1 MNVYDIA
8 NDLAQQI
15 KKSEEYVNY
24 KMAREAIKL
33 NSKLSEEIKNF
44 DQLRYQTQ
52 IEVMQ
57 TGKND
62 PEKLQ
67 KVQDKYAE
75 LIEQNDAKR
84 YFEAETRFNVLVAD
98 INKIIGEA
106 IKDVME
112 WKNNGISNNFTTK
125 HNPNIC
131 TICHIWSQHE
141 KAKRNDKHKR
151 IRQNKW

>member
-52 IEVMQ
+52 IE
-57 TGKND
+57 
-62 PEKLQ
+62 
-67 KVQDKYAE
+67 
-75 LIEQNDAKR
+75 
-84 YFEAETRFNVLVAD
+84 
-98 INKIIGEA
+98 
-106 IKDVME
+106 
-112 WKNNGISNNFTTK
+112 
-125 HNPNIC
+125 
-131 TICHIWSQHE
+131 
-141 KAKRNDKHKR
+141 
-151 IRQNKW
+151 

>member
-57 TGKND
+57 T
-62 PEKLQ
+62 
-67 KVQDKYAE
+67 
-75 LIEQNDAKR
+75 AKR

-112 WKNNGISNNFTTK
+112 
-125 HNPNIC
+125 
-131 TICHIWSQHE
+131 
-141 KAKRNDKHKR
+141 
-151 IRQNKW
+151 

>member
-1 MNVYDIA
+1 MEKTEMNVYDIA
-8 NDLAQQI
+8 NDLAQGI

-24 KMAREAIKL
+24 KMAREAINL
-33 NSKLSEEIKNF
+33 NKELSDKIKEF
-44 DQLRYQTQ
+44 DKLRYETQ
-52 IEVMQ
+52 LEVMQ
-57 TGKND
+57 TGNNN

-67 KVQDKYAE
+67 KVQEKYAE

-112 WKNNGISNNFTTK
+112 
-125 HNPNIC
+125 
-131 TICHIWSQHE
+131 
-141 KAKRNDKHKR
+141 
-151 IRQNKW
+151 

>member
-33 NSKLSEEIKNF
+33 NSNLSKK
-44 DQLRYQTQ
+44 

-112 WKNNGISNNFTTK
+112 
-125 HNPNIC
+125 
-131 TICHIWSQHE
+131 
-141 KAKRNDKHKR
+141 
-151 IRQNKW
+151 

>member
-1 MNVYDIA
+1 MNVYDVA

-33 NSKLSEEIKNF
+33 NSNLSKKIEEF
-44 DQLRYQTQ
+44 DKLRYETQ
-52 IEVMQ
+52 LEVMQ
-57 TGKND
+57 TGKNN

-67 KVQDKYAE
+67 KVQEKYAE
-75 LIEQNDAKR
+75 LIEQIDAKN

-112 WKNNGISNNFTTK
+112 
-125 HNPNIC
+125 
-131 TICHIWSQHE
+131 
-141 KAKRNDKHKR
+141 
-151 IRQNKW
+151 

>member
-57 TGKND
+57 TGKMT
-62 PEKLQ
+62 Q
-67 KVQDKYAE
+67 KNYKKYK
-75 LIEQNDAKR
+75 INMQN
-84 YFEAETRFNVLVAD
+84 
-98 INKIIGEA
+98 
-106 IKDVME
+106 
-112 WKNNGISNNFTTK
+112 
-125 HNPNIC
+125 
-131 TICHIWSQHE
+131 
-141 KAKRNDKHKR
+141 
-151 IRQNKW
+151 

>member
-1 MNVYDIA
+1 MEKTEMNVYDIA
-8 NDLAQQI
+8 NDLAQEI

-24 KMAREAIKL
+24 KMAREAINL
-33 NSKLSEEIKNF
+33 NKELSDKIKEF
-44 DQLRYQTQ
+44 DKLRYETQ
-52 IEVMQ
+52 LEVMQ
-57 TGKND
+57 TGNNN

-67 KVQDKYAE
+67 KVQEKYAE

-112 WKNNGISNNFTTK
+112 
-125 HNPNIC
+125 
-131 TICHIWSQHE
+131 
-141 KAKRNDKHKR
+141 
-151 IRQNKW
+151 

>member
-52 IEVMQ
+52 IEV
-57 TGKND
+57 
-62 PEKLQ
+62 
-67 KVQDKYAE
+67 
-75 LIEQNDAKR
+75 IFDAKR

-112 WKNNGISNNFTTK
+112 
-125 HNPNIC
+125 
-131 TICHIWSQHE
+131 
-141 KAKRNDKHKR
+141 
-151 IRQNKW
+151 

>member
-84 YFEAETRFNVLVAD
+84 YFEADRNFC
-98 INKIIGEA
+98 GGR
-106 IKDVME
+106 KD
-112 WKNNGISNNFTTK
+112 TTSFCK
-125 HNPNIC
+125 RRGSARYDC
-131 TICHIWSQHE
+131 RGRYHE
-141 KAKRNDKHKR
+141 G
-151 IRQNKW
+151 RQQTGCQ